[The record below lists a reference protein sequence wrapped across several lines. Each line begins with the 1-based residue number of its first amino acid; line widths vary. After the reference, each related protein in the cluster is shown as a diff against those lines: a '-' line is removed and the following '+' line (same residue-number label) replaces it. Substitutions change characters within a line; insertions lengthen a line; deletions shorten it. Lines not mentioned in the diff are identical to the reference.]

1 VAYASTI
8 CINQPGVP
16 KNFSDFKVSARG
28 VVTSK
33 IKFGK
38 CLDGKR
44 REAPLYCRVKLV
56 SRPKKVQFCELKR
69 DDNGHQ
75 LTARIMV
82 DNFDLAKMLMDKGFG
97 QAWVKGK
104 KSRCIG

>member
-1 VAYASTI
+1 MSRRKK
-8 CINQPGVP
+8 Q
-16 KNFSDFKVSARG
+16 
-28 VVTSK
+28 
-33 IKFGK
+33 
-38 CLDGKR
+38 GKR
-44 REAPLYCRVKLV
+44 ACNYTVKLV